1 MTRALGHKML
11 SQYGV
16 LAVPSV
22 QRLTLTADHFCL
34 VAASDGVWDV
44 LDEESVVGLVARQA
58 AEGLSAG
65 RIAGRLAKEAIK
77 MSMEAMDGDA
87 DNTTVAVLLL

>member
-11 SQYGV
+11 AQYGV
-16 LAVPSV
+16 LAVPTV
-22 QRLTLTADHFCL
+22 QRCLLTADDFCL

-65 RIAGRLAKEAIK
+65 RIAGRLAKEAVRTA
-77 MSMEAMDGDA
+77 MDAMDGDA
-87 DNTTVAVLLL
+87 DNTTVAVVLL